1 MATISV
7 GVTTRSHV
15 AATSTTLAVAKA
27 RAATQAGLNIGL
39 LDLVEAR
46 AAGRPEGRIGI
57 AGDPLAC
64 RFGSE
69 ITLRIW
75 IDDEAGKINLNLA
88 EIALLQRLL
97 EGAGL
102 AGEAARDAATA
113 IEDYRQAPGDDDRR
127 SSAALLADGKREPKR
142 EPFDSIDELAQ
153 VGPVGAALAQRLRP
167 LVTVHSDQ
175 RGVDPAF
182 SPPELLAILAGAP
195 ASTLDRDT
203 DAQTAAQRLGP
214 LTTRSTRQT
223 FTVRSEA
230 RIGTKVAVAE
240 EMVVRLLT
248 TRARSHQILAWRM
261 VDASSP
267 PPGSGLPAPDC

>member
-1 MATISV
+1 M
-7 GVTTRSHV
+7 TTRSHV

-27 RAATQAGLNIGL
+27 RAAAQAGLNIGL

-88 EIALLQRLL
+88 EVALLQRLL

-102 AGEAARDAATA
+102 AAEAARDAATA
-113 IEDYRQAPGDDDRR
+113 IEDYRRTPGDDDRR
-127 SSAALLADGKREPKR
+127 SSAAVLAEGQRQPKR

-153 VGPVGAALAQRLRP
+153 IGPVGAALAQRLRP
-167 LVTVHSDQ
+167 LVTVHSEQ
-175 RGVDPAF
+175 QGVDPMV
-182 SPPELLAILAGAP
+182 SPPALLSILAGAA
-195 ASTLDRDT
+195 ASALDRET
-203 DAQTAAQRLGP
+203 DAQSAAQRLGP

-223 FTVRSEA
+223 FTVRAEA

-248 TRARSHQILAWRM
+248 TRGRSHQILAWRIA
-261 VDASSP
+261 DASSP
-267 PPGSGLPAPDC
+267 APVSGTAAPDC